1 MAGVQVGSVRSF
13 IAGDK
18 KECGSEPG
26 KERGYLVQV
35 RASTV
40 STVQVLTPHC
50 VQTEQGSNQCCST
63 PWGTAGAGAS
73 SNQQPVCYDQ
83 FAR

>member
-1 MAGVQVGSVRSF
+1 MRSF

-35 RASTV
+35 RVFTV
-40 STVQVLTPHC
+40 
-50 VQTEQGSNQCCST
+50 
-63 PWGTAGAGAS
+63 TAGVDPSLCPDRAGE
-73 SNQQPVCYDQ
+73 
-83 FAR
+83 